1 MTVPIRLRLNG
12 QHREIEVA
20 PTETMQSVLRWR
32 CGLSSVRSTCGIGV
46 CGACTVLL
54 DGAAVSSCLL
64 LAPLADGR
72 AVDTVE
78 GLARDDPVVEA
89 FVAQNAFQC
98 SYCTPGLVIATR
110 GLLALH
116 PDPTDEQVRAHLAGN
131 LCRCGSYYAILAAV
145 RDAADRLSRSPQRRN
160 SSLGRV
166 FFLRP

>member
-1 MTVPIRLRLNG
+1 MTTPIRLHLNG
-12 QHREIEVA
+12 QPREIDVA
-20 PTETMQSVLRWR
+20 PTETLQSVLRWR

-64 LAPLADGR
+64 LAPLVDGR

-78 GLARDDPVVEA
+78 GLTPDDPVVQA
-89 FVAQNAFQC
+89 FVARNAFQC
-98 SYCTPGLVIATR
+98 SYCTPALVMATR

-116 PDPTDEQVRAHLAGN
+116 PDPTDEQVHAHLAGN

-145 RDAADRLSRSPQRRN
+145 RDAAERLSGRRMD
-160 SSLGRV
+160 V
-166 FFLRP
+166 